1 MRQIVMVGFLQAQN
15 YTNLVSSCRHPACV
29 PTVMPQSTTDTSEA
43 SSNRANFTCFFDDRL
58 AMPDRFGG
66 NHAHTVHYGIRCVK
80 MDPVA
85 VLMTMGTATEQLGQ
99 ACCEASQRRLWIHL
113 HMRVPTPKIKAH
125 NRSGQEVADQNHLP

>member
-85 VLMTMGTATEQLGQ
+85 VLMTMGTAPNSWVKP
-99 ACCEASQRRLWIHL
+99 AVKH
-113 HMRVPTPKIKAH
+113 
-125 NRSGQEVADQNHLP
+125 RSGAYGYIFICACRRQK